1 MFAMK
6 TTLDIPDT
14 LYREFKAKT
23 ATNGEK
29 MRNAVISFI
38 VAYNAGEWRR
48 DGETADARSSARRRS
63 AKSKLPEWAGIA
75 EPFITKYPEDPLD
88 SEKMRNDVVAVRS
101 YVHRG
106 CRPSRVSGR

>member
-1 MFAMK
+1 MK

-14 LYREFKAKT
+14 LYREFKART

-38 VAYNAGEWRR
+38 VAYNAGDWRS
-48 DGETADARSSARRRS
+48 DGTMAAARPSARRRR

-75 EPFITKYPEDPLD
+75 EPFITKYPGNPLD
-88 SEKMRNDVVAVRS
+88 GEKMRDEIVEARRAGLV
-101 YVHRG
+101 
-106 CRPSRVSGR
+106 

>member
-29 MRNAVISFI
+29 MRSAVISFI
-38 VAYNAGEWRR
+38 VAYNAGEWPQPATRER
-48 DGETADARSSARRRS
+48 PARASWRTRPR
-63 AKSKLPEWAGIA
+63 LPDWAGMA
-75 EPFITKYPEDPLD
+75 VPFIKRYPDDPLD
-88 SEKMRNDVVAVRS
+88 SEKMRDEIVAARKA
-101 YVHRG
+101 G
-106 CRPSRVSGR
+106 LA

>member
-1 MFAMK
+1 MK

-38 VAYNAGEWRR
+38 VAYNSGEWRH
-48 DGETADARSSARRRS
+48 DGDTTATGPSARRRS

-88 SEKMRNDVVAVRS
+88 SEKMRDDIIAAR
-101 YVHRG
+101 RAG
-106 CRPSRVSGR
+106 LQ

>member
-1 MFAMK
+1 MK
-6 TTLDIPDT
+6 TTLDIPDAH
-14 LYREFKAKT
+14 YREFKAKT
-23 ATNGEK
+23 ASEP
-29 MRNAVISFI
+29 
-38 VAYNAGEWRR
+38 
-48 DGETADARSSARRRS
+48 SARRRS

>member
-1 MFAMK
+1 MK

-29 MRNAVISFI
+29 MRSAVISFI

-48 DGETADARSSARRRS
+48 DGVVARPSARRRG
-63 AKSKLPEWAGIA
+63 AKPKLPEWAGIA
-75 EPFITKYPEDPLD
+75 EPFITKYPDNPLD
-88 SEKMRNDVVAVRS
+88 SEKMRDDIIAAR
-101 YVHRG
+101 RAG
-106 CRPSRVSGR
+106 PL

>member
-1 MFAMK
+1 MK

-38 VAYNAGEWRR
+38 VAYNSGEWRR
-48 DGETADARSSARRRS
+48 DGATARPSARRRS

-75 EPFITKYPEDPLD
+75 EPFITKYPDAPLD
-88 SEKMRNDVVAVRS
+88 SEKVREDIVAAR
-101 YVHRG
+101 RAG
-106 CRPSRVSGR
+106 LQ

>member
-29 MRNAVISFI
+29 MRNAVIAFI
-38 VAYNAGEWRR
+38 VAYNAGEWPRPATRERPARASRR
-48 DGETADARSSARRRS
+48 TRPR
-63 AKSKLPEWAGIA
+63 LPEWAGMA
-75 EPFITKYPEDPLD
+75 VPFIKKYPDDPLD
-88 SEKMRNDVVAVRS
+88 SEKMRDEIVAARREGLS
-101 YVHRG
+101 
-106 CRPSRVSGR
+106 

>member
-48 DGETADARSSARRRS
+48 DGDTTATGPSARRRS

-75 EPFITKYPEDPLD
+75 EPFITKYPDNPLD
-88 SEKMRNDVVAVRS
+88 SEIMRGDIIAAR
-101 YVHRG
+101 RAG
-106 CRPSRVSGR
+106 LQ

>member
-1 MFAMK
+1 MK

-38 VAYNAGEWRR
+38 VAYNAGEWRH
-48 DGETADARSSARRRS
+48 DGDTTATGPSARRRS

-75 EPFITKYPEDPLD
+75 EPFITKYPDNPLD
-88 SEKMRNDVVAVRS
+88 SEIMRDDIIAAR
-101 YVHRG
+101 RAG
-106 CRPSRVSGR
+106 LQ

>member
-29 MRNAVISFI
+29 MRNAVIAFI
-38 VAYNAGEWRR
+38 VAYNAGEWPQPSTRERTARASRR
-48 DGETADARSSARRRS
+48 TRTR
-63 AKSKLPEWAGIA
+63 LPEWAGMA
-75 EPFITKYPEDPLD
+75 VPFIKKYPSDPLD
-88 SEKMRNDVVAVRS
+88 SEKMRDEIVAARKA
-101 YVHRG
+101 G
-106 CRPSRVSGR
+106 LA